1 MKAGNLYSASD
12 KSIYDAISQSQ
23 VTKDD
28 ITELL
33 FDRATIASSK
43 TKRDKIADYY
53 SKLYH
58 DFYDYQKLSEI
69 LGTSTQREK
78 VTSKKIEANVTL
90 DNIEANIHD
99 AISKIEDTDEAK
111 FRVNRAGNSLFIH
124 ANYRTTNFN
133 KTEFRQVVDKEAII
147 EIHLDE
153 SGFTTRH
160 PSNPKLEEWYETI
173 IETLKENNKD
183 EEIEESE
190 INLTFIPSQQ
200 ERSKFFSRLI
210 NEIEGWE
217 LLDVTDVYV
226 FHPKPKAL
234 EEEDSDIETGVH
246 ISKASLKGE
255 QVLNS
260 TEINNLFSRGFY
272 ISKITW
278 SATKSEPESDKYI
291 FEAQVTDAENF
302 SGFSYLAKGF
312 HKRKGI
318 SEYNKSRSQISS
330 TEERSFYKRLETCAR
345 RICKEIVDDSV
356 SEGRDDGNE

>member
-12 KSIYDAISQSQ
+12 KSIFDAISQSQ

-33 FDRATIASSK
+33 FDRATIASTK

-69 LGTSTQREK
+69 LGTSTQKEK
-78 VTSKKIEANVTL
+78 VTSKKIEAKINL
-90 DNIEANIHD
+90 DNIETSVHE
-99 AISKIEDTDEAK
+99 AISKIESTDEAK
-111 FRVNRAGNSLFIH
+111 IKVNRAGNSLFIH

-147 EIHLDE
+147 EIHMDD

-183 EEIEESE
+183 EEIEENK
-190 INLTFIPSQQ
+190 INLTFIPSSK

-210 NEIEGWE
+210 NEIEGWV

-226 FHPKPKAL
+226 FHPKPKSSD
-234 EEEDSDIETGVH
+234 EEDEGVETGVH

-260 TEINNLFSRGFY
+260 TEIKNLFSRGFY

-278 SATKSEPESDKYI
+278 SATKTEPESDKYI
-291 FEAQVTDAENF
+291 FEAQVTDPENF

-330 TEERSFYKRLETCAR
+330 TEERSFYKRLEACAR
-345 RICKEIVDDSV
+345 RICEDIIGDS
-356 SEGRDDGNE
+356 ENEEEHDGD